1 MARIRTVKPSFFR
14 HRRLFLAEQEFGLPL
29 RLAFEGLWTCADR
42 EGRFKWEPEELKLD
56 CLPFDDVDFSRVMDA
71 LVTRGFIVKYA
82 CGGRQYGVIPSFKDH
97 QVINNR
103 EAASDLPEPPE
114 NLEELIE
121 LANTSDA
128 STTREPRDTDL
139 HKGKGREG
147 NKEGKGRDSTRHASP
162 DPDFEDFKKE
172 YPKRNGSNPWQPA
185 RQLFRQAVK
194 AGHDPKTIVAAART
208 YRHECERNGIVNTDK
223 VAQAQTW
230 LRQSRFLDYLG
241 YVEPAA
247 GPAIPDEMT
256 VELFKKGVRWN
267 PAFGPEPGMP
277 GCRAPAELLERY
289 GYKKDAA

>member
-1 MARIRTVKPSFFR
+1 MRLIPKKWEEFQHYKDRAPAWIKLHRALLDDFAFSCLPVASRALAPMLWLLASEYSDGEISATWEELAFRLRMSVSELEKTVKPLIDAKFFT
-14 HRRLFLAEQEFGLPL
+14 LEQ
-29 RLAFEGLWTCADR
+29 
-42 EGRFKWEPEELKLD
+42 
-56 CLPFDDVDFSRVMDA
+56 
-71 LVTRGFIVKYA
+71 
-82 CGGRQYGVIPSFKDH
+82 
-97 QVINNR
+97 
-103 EAASDLPEPPE
+103 
-114 NLEELIE
+114 
-121 LANTSDA
+121 DA
-128 STTREPRDTDL
+128 STTLAPCLPREEIEKSKRREDTVDL
-139 HKGKGREG
+139 
-147 NKEGKGRDSTRHASP
+147 
-162 DPDFEDFKKE
+162 DFENFKKE
-172 YPKRNGSNPWQPA
+172 YPKRNGSNPWKPA
-185 RQLFRQAVK
+185 HDLFRQAVK
-194 AGHDPKTIVAAART
+194 SGHDLKTIISAART